1 MSTAAARE
9 KPFSALLYWRWIK
22 TLRGVG
28 GNVEF
33 IFLSAVLPEKNALFL
48 LLFYSKLT
56 QSSSGQRNKVCWRL
70 LAFSSFEARNSPT
83 PTALFSLSLLHPP
96 PPLHQPSIY
105 LFAIGRPSS
114 QIAFR
119 TFWLNFPCLLL
130 CSRPSAAWL
139 SIFPTVPR
147 RAAATAGWE
156 TPSPA
161 ARLAPANLFPSASP
175 RRSTT
180 NKHPPTAAP
189 REMETQTPNPVS
201 FSFSFFFLFLTAGKC
216 SNLHFLGEFSW
227 FCGWLSGIQKRGR
240 PSVGFFRQSQSLA
253 GIAFVTVTARTQPR
267 RRVF

>member
-1 MSTAAARE
+1 MWN
-9 KPFSALLYWRWIK
+9 LYFFQRCCQK
-22 TLRGVG
+22 KMPCFCYCFTPSELKVPADKETKFAGV
-28 GNVEF
+28 
-33 IFLSAVLPEKNALFL
+33 
-48 LLFYSKLT
+48 
-56 QSSSGQRNKVCWRL
+56 
-70 LAFSSFEARNSPT
+70 
-83 PTALFSLSLLHPP
+83 FSLSPHSKQEILRHLQLSFLCHSCIPP
-96 PPLHQPSIY
+96 HQPSIY

-119 TFWLNFPCLLL
+119 TFWLNLPCLLL

-201 FSFSFFFLFLTAGKC
+201 FSFSFFSFFWQQANVVIC
-216 SNLHFLGEFSW
+216 IFLGNLVDFVADFPEYRKGGGHLWAFSD
-227 FCGWLSGIQKRGR
+227 SR
-240 PSVGFFRQSQSLA
+240 SH
-253 GIAFVTVTARTQPR
+253 
-267 RRVF
+267 